1 MSKRIDCYNTVN
13 FFKEKNRMTKE
24 CHIVCTHCPLY
35 RGNNGTNYKCS
46 SLIFNYTEKAVEIVQ
61 KWSDENPQKTRFEDL
76 KEKYPDYQRDEDNY
90 PTICVRRLGYKQE
103 ICKND
108 RPPLSPFE
116 FNPEYCNECWD
127 MPKY

>member
-1 MSKRIDCYNTVN
+1 MSKRIDCSNTVN
-13 FFKEKNRMTKE
+13 FFKEKERLTNNCRISCLE
-24 CHIVCTHCPLY
+24 CPLNLKY
-35 RGNNGTNYKCS
+35 NGMDVGCS
-46 SLIFNYTEKAVEIVQ
+46 TLIRLHPEKAVEILQ
-61 KWSDENPQKTRFEDL
+61 KWSDENPVKTRLDDF